1 MASAESARSGGGGS
15 SSAAGAQE
23 ACAQGT
29 PGCCSDAWCSEQR
42 KGPVC
47 NRCATEVDGVLDPDE
62 YVCACKHQTETELYE
77 GALDDA
83 IWCALDNHGLRP
95 LNAAEGGEVV
105 LNIGARRNKLDVY
118 SWVGHE
124 LVELAL
130 RAVAACGL
138 EEERGVLLLQAISL
152 LTHTADASCPAG
164 GCRRRVVQPTSSR
177 APTDTGSRRVAADMW
192 VSARD

>member
-1 MASAESARSGGGGS
+1 MSLRCRQKPDGVWVRFQRLGEISGKGAMASAESARSGGGGS

-95 LNAAEGGEVV
+95 LNM
-105 LNIGARRNKLDVY
+105 R
-118 SWVGHE
+118 
-124 LVELAL
+124 
-130 RAVAACGL
+130 
-138 EEERGVLLLQAISL
+138 Q
-152 LTHTADASCPAG
+152 
-164 GCRRRVVQPTSSR
+164 
-177 APTDTGSRRVAADMW
+177 RVARW
-192 VSARD
+192 S

>member
-15 SSAAGAQE
+15 SSAAGALE

-29 PGCCSDAWCSEQR
+29 PGCCSE
-42 KGPVC
+42 GPVC

-62 YVCACKHQTETELYE
+62 YVCAYKHQTETELYE

-105 LNIGARRNKLDVY
+105 LNIGCVSPPQLWKRR
-118 SWVGHE
+118 
-124 LVELAL
+124 
-130 RAVAACGL
+130 GL
-138 EEERGVLLLQAISL
+138 SFLF
-152 LTHTADASCPAG
+152 
-164 GCRRRVVQPTSSR
+164 
-177 APTDTGSRRVAADMW
+177 
-192 VSARD
+192 

>member
-1 MASAESARSGGGGS
+1 MMENPSLIKRG
-15 SSAAGAQE
+15 
-23 ACAQGT
+23 
-29 PGCCSDAWCSEQR
+29 DWYWCSEQR

-62 YVCACKHQTETELYE
+62 YVCAYKHQTETELYE

-105 LNIGARRNKLDVY
+105 LNTGARRNKLDVY

-124 LVELAL
+124 LVELIFHPQ
-130 RAVAACGL
+130 
-138 EEERGVLLLQAISL
+138 EFNDERGDK
-152 LTHTADASCPAG
+152 HPAVG
-164 GCRRRVVQPTSSR
+164 H
-177 APTDTGSRRVAADMW
+177 TGSQPLAGSGTQA
-192 VSARD
+192 SG

>member
-29 PGCCSDAWCSEQR
+29 PGCCSEHWCSEQR

-47 NRCATEVDGVLDPDE
+47 NRCATEVDGVLDPHE
-62 YVCACKHQTETELYE
+62 YVCAYKHQTETELYE

-124 LVELAL
+124 LVELIFHPQ
-130 RAVAACGL
+130 
-138 EEERGVLLLQAISL
+138 EFNDERGDKHPAVGHTGGHGTVVPLPRTPLILILLVC
-152 LTHTADASCPAG
+152 TRFERVSC
-164 GCRRRVVQPTSSR
+164 
-177 APTDTGSRRVAADMW
+177 
-192 VSARD
+192 